1 MTTLR
6 RLGPAGAETPA
17 IEVDGSIHDLRPLT
31 DDIDGA
37 FLAGGGIDRAREA
50 VSSGYL
56 PALEGADGLR
66 VGAPI
71 ARPAAIVCIGQNY
84 KAHAAELGA
93 PPPDLPIVFFKHP
106 SSMIGPYDPIARPRR
121 SSQVDWEVELGIVMG
136 ARASYLDS
144 EEDALAAVAG
154 YVVSHDVSERDWQ
167 MNHSA
172 GQWSMGKSAPT
183 FNPVGPWL
191 VPADEIE
198 PQVLRLWSTVNGE
211 PRQDSDTSDMIFS
224 VATLVHHLS
233 QYMSLEPGD
242 LINAGT
248 PQGVGIGGGFAY
260 RVAGGGG
267 ELGGEGRGQQ
277 RSEVVGG

>member
-233 QYMSLEPGD
+233 QYMILEPGD
-242 LINAGT
+242 LINTGT
-248 PQGVGIGGGFAY
+248 PQGVGIGGEFPY
-260 RVAGGGG
+260 LVAGDVVEMGV
-267 ELGGEGRGQQ
+267 EGLGQQ
-277 RSEVVGG
+277 RSEVVEG

>member
-233 QYMSLEPGD
+233 QYMILEPGD
-242 LINAGT
+242 LINTGT
-248 PQGVGIGGGFAY
+248 PQGVGIGGEFPY
-260 RVAGGGG
+260 LVAGDVVEMGV
-267 ELGGEGRGQQ
+267 EGLGQQ
-277 RSEVVGG
+277 RSEDVEG